1 VFRNRQD
8 AAFQLV
14 QCFKGRV
21 LCDPLVLAIPK
32 GGVLIGAVVAR
43 ELDAELDIV
52 QAAKL
57 RAPCDPCTVVGAVS
71 ECGDIYLH
79 PRVKDVE
86 GLTESYV
93 KAESG
98 RQLAT
103 ISHRRKLID
112 AVRPPATVAG
122 RSVIVTDDGIATGST
137 MVAVLQC
144 VKAKRPFE
152 LLVAVPVASME
163 GLELIRPWCDEHV
176 SLVTPEVFRAIDEF
190 YEGFPCIDDARVL
203 DVLRDCAQN
212 PGRHRSDA
220 CGLSCREELHG
231 PLGPPLNR
239 GPS

>member
-1 VFRNRQD
+1 MFRNRED
-8 AAFQLV
+8 AALQLA

-57 RAPCDPCTVVGAVS
+57 RAPGDPCTVVGAVS
-71 ECGDIYLH
+71 ECGDVYLN
-79 PRVKDVE
+79 PRLRDVE

-93 KAESG
+93 RAESG

-112 AVRPPATVAG
+112 AVRPPATVAS

-137 MVAVLQC
+137 MVAALQF
-144 VKAKRPFE
+144 VKAKSPYE
-152 LLVAVPVASME
+152 LLVAVPVASEE
-163 GLELIRPWCDEHV
+163 GLELIGPWCDEKV

-190 YEGFPCIDDARVL
+190 YEGFPTVDDARVL
-203 DVLRDCAQN
+203 DVLRDFAPN
-212 PGRHRSDA
+212 SGRHEGVKHGRGA
-220 CGLSCREELHG
+220 AQVGSCRD
-231 PLGPPLNR
+231 
-239 GPS
+239 